1 MKRDRLIDVLEEIK
15 GDYICLMESIRDDDP
30 EGDEIY
36 LNLSDKVDVILD
48 VQDELRTLNIIE
60 KAVRRG

>member
-15 GDYICLMESIRDDDP
+15 GDYISLMESIRDDDP
-30 EGDEIY
+30 EGDKKY
-36 LNLSDKVDVILD
+36 LNLSDKVDAIMD
-48 VQDELRTLNIIE
+48 IQDELRILNVIE